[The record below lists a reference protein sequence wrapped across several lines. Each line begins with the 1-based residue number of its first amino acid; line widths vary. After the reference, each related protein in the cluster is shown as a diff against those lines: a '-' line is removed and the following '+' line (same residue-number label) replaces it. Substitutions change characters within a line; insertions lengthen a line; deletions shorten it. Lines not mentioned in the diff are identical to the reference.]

1 MNSAEFLL
9 IGAVLAV
16 GVLHTM
22 VPDHWLPIVLMARQ
36 RKWSTRETALAALQA
51 GTGHVVSTL
60 LIAVLF
66 WGAGAAIAT
75 RFSGWVESAT
85 SLALVGFGLWVAVG
99 AWREMVHEQGHER
112 GDHHHH
118 GHSHG
123 HGHSHD
129 TKTGSRM
136 ALLLILGSSPMIE
149 GIPAFFAAGQYGLG
163 LLIVM
168 ALVFAAATIATYI
181 VLSVYSAK
189 GLKQVRFGRFERY
202 GEIVS
207 GTLIAVVGVAFWF
220 WPVA

>member
-1 MNSAEFLL
+1 MNSAELLL

-16 GVLHTM
+16 GVFHTM

-36 RKWSTRETALAALQA
+36 RKWSTQKTALAALQA

-66 WGAGAAIAT
+66 WGAGAAFAT
-75 RFSGWVESAT
+75 RFSGWVETAT
-85 SLALVGFGLWVAVG
+85 SVALVGFGLWVAIG
-99 AWREMVHEQGHER
+99 AWREMHKQ
-112 GDHHHH
+112 
-118 GHSHG
+118 
-123 HGHSHD
+123 SHD
-129 TKTGSRM
+129 TKTGSRI

-149 GIPAFFAAGQYGLG
+149 GIPAFFAAGQYGLW
-163 LLIVM
+163 LLIIM
-168 ALVFAAATIATYI
+168 ALVFAAATISVYI
-181 VLSVYSAK
+181 VFSVYSAK

-207 GTLIAVVGVAFWF
+207 GAVIALVGAVFWF

>member
-1 MNSAEFLL
+1 LNSAELLL

-16 GVLHTM
+16 GVFHTM

-36 RKWSTRETALAALQA
+36 RKWSTQKTALAALQA

-66 WGAGAAIAT
+66 WGAGAAFAT
-75 RFSGWVESAT
+75 RFSGWVETAT
-85 SLALVGFGLWVAVG
+85 SVALVGFGLWVAIG
-99 AWREMVHEQGHER
+99 AWREMHKQ
-112 GDHHHH
+112 
-118 GHSHG
+118 
-123 HGHSHD
+123 SHD
-129 TKTGSRM
+129 TKTGSRI

-149 GIPAFFAAGQYGLG
+149 GIPAFFAAGQYGLW
-163 LLIVM
+163 LLIIM
-168 ALVFAAATIATYI
+168 ALVFAAATISVYI
-181 VLSVYSAK
+181 VFSVYSAK

-207 GTLIAVVGVAFWF
+207 GAVIALVGAVFWF

>member
-1 MNSAEFLL
+1 MHSAEFLL

-16 GVLHTM
+16 GVFHTM

-66 WGAGAAIAT
+66 WGAGVAIAT
-75 RFSGWVESAT
+75 RFNGWVETAT
-85 SLALVGFGLWVAVG
+85 SVALVGFGLWVAIG
-99 AWREMVHEQGHER
+99 AWREMHKQ
-112 GDHHHH
+112 
-118 GHSHG
+118 
-123 HGHSHD
+123 SHD
-129 TKTGSRM
+129 TKTGSRI

-149 GIPAFFAAGQYGLG
+149 GIPAFFAAGKYGFG

-168 ALVFAAATIATYI
+168 ALVFAAATISVYI
-181 VLSVYSAK
+181 VFSVYSAK

-207 GTLIAVVGVAFWF
+207 GAVIALVGAVFWF

>member
-1 MNSAEFLL
+1 MLL

-16 GVLHTM
+16 GVFHTM

-36 RKWSTRETALAALQA
+36 RKWSTQKTALAALQA

-66 WGAGAAIAT
+66 WGAGAAVAT
-75 RFSGWVESAT
+75 RFSGWVETAT
-85 SLALVGFGLWVAVG
+85 SVALVGFGLWVAIG
-99 AWREMVHEQGHER
+99 AWREMHKQ
-112 GDHHHH
+112 
-118 GHSHG
+118 
-123 HGHSHD
+123 SHD
-129 TKTGSRM
+129 TKTGSRI

-149 GIPAFFAAGQYGLG
+149 GIPAFFAAGKYGFG

-168 ALVFAAATIATYI
+168 ALVFAAATISVYI
-181 VLSVYSAK
+181 VFSVYSAK

-207 GTLIAVVGVAFWF
+207 GAVIALVGAVFWF

>member
-1 MNSAEFLL
+1 MHSAEFLL

-16 GVLHTM
+16 GVFHTM

-36 RKWSTRETALAALQA
+36 RNWSTRETALAALQA

-66 WGAGAAIAT
+66 WGAGVAIAT
-75 RFSGWVESAT
+75 RFNGWVETAT
-85 SLALVGFGLWVAVG
+85 SVALVGFGLWVAIG
-99 AWREMVHEQGHER
+99 AWREMHKQ
-112 GDHHHH
+112 
-118 GHSHG
+118 
-123 HGHSHD
+123 SHD
-129 TKTGSRM
+129 TKTGSRI

-149 GIPAFFAAGQYGLG
+149 GIPAFFAAGKYGFG

-168 ALVFAAATIATYI
+168 ALVFAAATISVYI
-181 VLSVYSAK
+181 VFSVYSAK
-189 GLKQVRFGRFERY
+189 GLTEVRFGRFERY

-207 GTLIAVVGVAFWF
+207 GAVIALVGAVFWF

>member
-1 MNSAEFLL
+1 MHSAEFLL

-16 GVLHTM
+16 GVFHTM

-36 RKWSTRETALAALQA
+36 RNWSTRETALAALQA

-66 WGAGAAIAT
+66 WGAGVAIAT
-75 RFSGWVESAT
+75 RFNGWVETAT
-85 SLALVGFGLWVAVG
+85 SVALVGFGLWVAIG
-99 AWREMVHEQGHER
+99 AWREMHKQ
-112 GDHHHH
+112 
-118 GHSHG
+118 
-123 HGHSHD
+123 SHD
-129 TKTGSRM
+129 TKTGSRI

-149 GIPAFFAAGQYGLG
+149 GIPAFFAAGKYGFG

-168 ALVFAAATIATYI
+168 ALVFAAATISVYI
-181 VLSVYSAK
+181 VFSVYSAK

-207 GTLIAVVGVAFWF
+207 GAVIALVGAVFWF

>member
-1 MNSAEFLL
+1 MNSAELLL

-16 GVLHTM
+16 GVFHTM

-36 RKWSTRETALAALQA
+36 RKWSTQKTALAALQA

-66 WGAGAAIAT
+66 WGAGAAVAT
-75 RFSGWVESAT
+75 RFNGWVETAT
-85 SLALVGFGLWVAVG
+85 SVALVGFGLWVAIG
-99 AWREMVHEQGHER
+99 AWREMHKQ
-112 GDHHHH
+112 
-118 GHSHG
+118 
-123 HGHSHD
+123 SHD
-129 TKTGSRM
+129 TKTGSRI

-149 GIPAFFAAGQYGLG
+149 GIPAFFAAGQYGLW
-163 LLIVM
+163 LLIIM
-168 ALVFAAATIATYI
+168 ALVFAAATISTYI
-181 VLSVYSAK
+181 LFSVYSAK

-207 GTLIAVVGVAFWF
+207 GAVIALVGAVFWF

>member
-1 MNSAEFLL
+1 MNSAELLL

-16 GVLHTM
+16 GVFHTM

-36 RKWSTRETALAALQA
+36 RKWSTQKTALAALQA

-66 WGAGAAIAT
+66 WGAGAAFAT
-75 RFSGWVESAT
+75 RFSGWVETAT
-85 SLALVGFGLWVAVG
+85 SVALVGFGLWVAIG
-99 AWREMVHEQGHER
+99 AWREMHKQ
-112 GDHHHH
+112 
-118 GHSHG
+118 
-123 HGHSHD
+123 SHD
-129 TKTGSRM
+129 TKTGSRI

-149 GIPAFFAAGQYGLG
+149 GIPAFFAAGQYGLW
-163 LLIVM
+163 LLIIM
-168 ALVFAAATIATYI
+168 ALVFAAATISTYI
-181 VLSVYSAK
+181 LFSVYSAK

-207 GTLIAVVGVAFWF
+207 GAVIALVGAVFWF